1 MTSPDENIENVW
13 NRYAH
18 DFGIFLKLEKNLSE
32 NSIMAYSRDVKHLRD
47 FAIEAHVLPEKISI
61 KELQEFLKQLNSC
74 NIAISTQNRI
84 ISGIRMFFS
93 YLLLEDA
100 IEENPADLL
109 DMPRNTRKL
118 PDVLSNE
125 EIEKIL
131 ATFDLSKTDEA
142 RNSVIIEVLYG
153 CGLRVSELVE
163 LKLSQLFF
171 DEECLLIH
179 GKGDK
184 QRWVPINRQA
194 LKLLDTYIHQIRCHT
209 EPKKGNEN
217 YVFLNRRG
225 TKLSRVYVFMFI
237 KNAVEK
243 AGIHKTI
250 SPHSFRHS
258 FATELVQNGAD
269 LRAVQEM
276 LGHES
281 ITTTEIYTHLNNK
294 YLRETITNFHP
305 RYNKK

>member
-1 MTSPDENIENVW
+1 MTPCDEKIENVW
-13 NRYAH
+13 NRYIR
-18 DFGIFLKLEKNLSE
+18 DFKRFLKLEKNLSE
-32 NSIMAYSRDVKHLRD
+32 NSIMAYGRDAGHLKG
-47 FAIEAHVLPEKISI
+47 FALEKRVLPEKITLTD
-61 KELQEFLKQLNSC
+61 LQDFLKQLNEC
-74 NIAISTQNRI
+74 DIAIATQNRI
-84 ISGIRMFFS
+84 ISGIRTFFS
-93 YLLLEDA
+93 FLLLEDA
-100 IEENPADLL
+100 IGENPADLL
-109 DMPRNTRKL
+109 EMPRNTRRL

-131 ATFDLSKTDEA
+131 ATFDLSKPDEA
-142 RNSVIIEVLYG
+142 RNNVIIEVLYG

-171 DEECLLIH
+171 EEECLLIH

-184 QRWVPINRQA
+184 QRWVPINKRA
-194 LKLLDTYIHQIRCHT
+194 IRLLETYIHEIRCHT

-217 YVFLNRRG
+217 HVFLNRRG

-237 KNAVEK
+237 KEAVEK

-305 RYNKK
+305 RYNKN